1 MFRKTMMAAA
11 AVCAIAA
18 APAYAQV
25 ALTAT
30 PGSSPYAGPAP
41 TYDFEGGGPTGG
53 APITG
58 GLVLNSSNSGDNAQ
72 PYGSAGHYWSIG
84 TSNNGS
90 QPGILDLS
98 SFAAIGAISF
108 IWGSVDSYNT
118 LEVLDRVG
126 GVLATF
132 TGSNAA
138 VNPNGDQSNPVTN
151 PLARITIGGADQ
163 YNVGGL
169 RLTSGQNAFEVDN
182 FAVTA
187 VPEPAIWA
195 MLLIGFGFIGAFM
208 RGAKRQRR
216 LRLKLV

>member
-1 MFRKTMMAAA
+1 MLRKIIMTAA
-11 AVCAIAA
+11 AVCALAT

-30 PGSSPYAGPAP
+30 PGSDPYAGPAP
-41 TYDFEGGGPTGG
+41 TYDFESP
-53 APITG
+53 APISG
-58 GLVLNSSNSGDNAQ
+58 GLVLNSSNPGDNAQ
-72 PYGSAGHYWSIG
+72 PFGSTGNYWSIG
-84 TSNNGS
+84 TSNNGT
-90 QPGILDLS
+90 QPGVLDLS
-98 SFAAIGAISF
+98 SFGAIGAISF

-132 TGSNAA
+132 TGADAA
-138 VNPNGDQSNPVTN
+138 VNPNGNQTSPITN

-195 MLLIGFGFIGAFM
+195 MLLIGFAFIGAFM
-208 RGAKRQRR
+208 RGQKRQQR